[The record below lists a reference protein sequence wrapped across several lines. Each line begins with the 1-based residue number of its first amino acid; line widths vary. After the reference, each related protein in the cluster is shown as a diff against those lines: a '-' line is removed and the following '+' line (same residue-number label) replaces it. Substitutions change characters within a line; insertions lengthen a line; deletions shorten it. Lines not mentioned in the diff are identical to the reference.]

1 MCGIV
6 GIISDEEVSSSVYES
21 LTVIQHRGQD
31 AAGIATLEDGKLH
44 VRKQIGLVRDVF
56 RAQHIAGL
64 KGKIGIGHVRYPT
77 AGGVSREFSQ
87 PLYVNSPYGIS
98 ICHNGNLVNA
108 KELSLEL
115 FRNDLRHLNTDSDS
129 EVILNIFAHELQK
142 INSFTP
148 KAEEIFLAV
157 QNMHKRLKG
166 AYSIVLMISGVG
178 LLAIRDPN
186 GIRPLIMGKKE
197 NDLLGKTDY
206 MFASESPALDALD
219 FEITGDLK
227 PGEAVFVSMEGE
239 MSRKVCHDSPK
250 HCPCIFEYVYLARP
264 DAVIEEISVMKS
276 RLRMGQKLGKK
287 IKSLY
292 PESKIDSVIPIPESS
307 TSSAIE
313 VAKYLGVNYREGFVK
328 NRYIGR
334 TFIMPKQEVRKKSV
348 RRKLNPI
355 PFEFKDKNILLID
368 DSIVRGTTSR
378 EIVEMARNAGVRTEV
393 PGCSLCIGNQARV
406 EPNSTVVSTSTR
418 NFPNRLGDGANVY
431 LASAELAAISAILG
445 KLPNV
450 DEYLSHMKEINTMS
464 SEIFRYM
471 NFNEIEAYKKAA
483 ENASLPSVTIENS

>member
-1 MCGIV
+1 M
-6 GIISDEEVSSSVYES
+6 
-21 LTVIQHRGQD
+21 
-31 AAGIATLEDGKLH
+31 
-44 VRKQIGLVRDVF
+44 
-56 RAQHIAGL
+56 
-64 KGKIGIGHVRYPT
+64 
-77 AGGVSREFSQ
+77 
-87 PLYVNSPYGIS
+87 
-98 ICHNGNLVNA
+98 VNA

-206 MFASESPALDALD
+206 MFASESPALDALG

-378 EIVEMARNAGVRTEV
+378 EIVEMARNAGAKKVFFASAAPPIRF
-393 PGCSLCIGNQARV
+393 Q
-406 EPNSTVVSTSTR
+406 
-418 NFPNRLGDGANVY
+418 NVY
-431 LASAELAAISAILG
+431 GIDMAATEELIAHQREDQEIANFIGADWLVYQDLEDLIDCAKEGNKEIKNFETSIFDG
-445 KLPNV
+445 NYVCGSVTK
-450 DEYLSHMKEINTMS
+450 EYLTNLE
-464 SEIFRYM
+464 SERKDS
-471 NFNEIEAYKKAA
+471 NKSFN
-483 ENASLPSVTIENS
+483 